1 MAGVSWLD
9 PNDRETLVAALAAGT
24 AWADAK
30 ALLPASK
37 VDDTF
42 LDARETELTVIAKQ
56 RAREHTPSTDSKLA
70 TFKALVTPTIDT
82 VTPATGDTAGGD
94 TVVIVGTGFATGA
107 SVTFGGH
114 AATVVSLSPTEI
126 TVVTPAHAAEAAQH
140 VKVINP
146 STKEA
151 EAADAF
157 AYSKHTPTFTS
168 ITPTSMSKGTVDT
181 EAAPVDPIRAVIVG
195 TNFYPNAIFKVGG
208 VQAFVLNHTA
218 TRAEILVP
226 TKAAAGA
233 VDVTITNKNGDVAT
247 GTEAFTYV

>member
-107 SVTFGGH
+107 TVTFGGH
-114 AATVVSLSPTEI
+114 AATVITLSPTEI
-126 TVVTPAHAAEAAQH
+126 TVVTAAHAAESNQS
-140 VKVINP
+140 VVVTNP
-146 STKEA
+146 STK
-151 EAADAF
+151 AATKTNAF
-157 AYSKHTPTFTS
+157 TVSKHSPTFTS
-168 ITPTSMSKGTVDT
+168 ITPNTGLKGNSETV
-181 EAAPVDPIRAVIVG
+181 PVADPIHAVVVG
-195 TNFYPNAIFKVGG
+195 TNFYPNVVIKVGG
-208 VQAFVLNHTA
+208 VQAFIENHTE

-226 TKAAAGA
+226 LASAAGA
-233 VDVTITNKNGDVAT
+233 VDVTITNVNGDVAT
-247 GTEAFTYV
+247 GTGAFTYS